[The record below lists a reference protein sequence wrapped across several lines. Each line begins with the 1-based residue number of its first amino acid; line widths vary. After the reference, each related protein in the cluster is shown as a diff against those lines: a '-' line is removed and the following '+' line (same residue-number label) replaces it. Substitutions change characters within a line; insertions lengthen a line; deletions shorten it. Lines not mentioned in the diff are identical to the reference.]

1 MKTDAPLGAPLGA
14 RARDR
19 LVCALVAFLVV
30 GLVGGGA
37 GLVLMQWFKTEAEDT
52 ARRDARLI
60 GETVAR
66 SLAMQFEKASRFG
79 IPLKLLP
86 GVEPYLNE
94 TLARTP
100 GLTRIVLRGPDGREV
115 RSAIGPVVGVDTVVA
130 PVAIDGVAFG
140 QVAVTTTPSTLS
152 TVLSGLYWR
161 GALLVGICATLSAIA
176 AAFYAGASL
185 ASGRRKLAAA
195 LQAAAA
201 GQTGEMPRNT
211 RRGPL
216 AAAFR
221 ALIAGER
228 RIAERR
234 AAFESYGDE
243 LLAVDFDGRL
253 RAEIEHVRRVTRPP
267 APPRGDA

>member
-1 MKTDAPLGAPLGA
+1 MKTETPLGG

-19 LVCALVAFLVV
+19 VVCAMIAFLVV
-30 GLVGGGA
+30 GIVGGSA
-37 GLVLMQWFKTEAEDT
+37 GLILMQWFKTEVEDT

-86 GVEPYLNE
+86 GVETYLNE

-115 RSAIGPVVGVDTVVA
+115 RSAIGPLVGMDTVVA
-130 PVAIDGVAFG
+130 PVSIDGVAFG
-140 QVAVTTTPSTLS
+140 QVAVTTTPATLS
-152 TVLSGLYWR
+152 SVLSGLYWR
-161 GALLVGICATLSAIA
+161 GALVVAVCAALSAVA
-176 AAFYAGASL
+176 AAFYAGSSL
-185 ASGRRKLAAA
+185 ASGRRRLAVA

-201 GQTGEMPRNT
+201 GQTGEVSRST
-211 RRGPL
+211 GRGPL

-221 ALIAGER
+221 ALFAGER
-228 RIAERR
+228 RMAERR

-253 RAEIEHVRRVTRPP
+253 RADIEHIRRVTRAA
-267 APPRGDA
+267 APSQRDV